1 MSKGVFKV
9 TPHIWSEEEKK
20 YLKEITPG
28 KHYKE
33 IQELMKN
40 KFNLEFTMNQ
50 IKGAICRYKLNTG
63 FTGRFQKG
71 DIPFNKGKS
80 QKDYMSAES
89 IEKTKK
95 TRFKKGQSPIN
106 CRPVGSER
114 ITNDGYIEIK
124 IAEPNVWKLKHLV
137 VWEKENGP
145 IPKGH
150 ALVFADGDKTN
161 ISLDNILLVTRH
173 QLLVMNRNKLIK
185 NNSEATKTGVL
196 IAEVLIKA
204 NERRE
209 ETNDSNSRRNNSSKS

>member
-40 KFNLEFTMNQ
+40 KFNLKLTMNQ
-50 IKGAICRYKLNTG
+50 VKGAIGRYKLNTG

-95 TRFKKGQSPIN
+95 TRFKKGQPPIN
-106 CRPVGSER
+106 WRPVGSER
-114 ITNDGYIEIK
+114 ITKDGYTEIK
-124 IAEPNVWKLKHLV
+124 IAEPNVWELKHKVLWEREHGSIPPKHV
-137 VWEKENGP
+137 V
-145 IPKGH
+145 I
-150 ALVFADGDKTN
+150 FADGNKENLDINNLMLISREKLLIMNTN
-161 ISLDNILLVTRH
+161 E
-173 QLLVMNRNKLIK
+173 LIK
-185 NNSEATKTGVL
+185 KDAELTKTGAL
-196 IAEVLIKA
+196 IADVLIKV
-204 NERRE
+204 RRRKKIDGKDK
-209 ETNDSNSRRNNSSKS
+209 NYSY

>member
-50 IKGAICRYKLNTG
+50 IKGAIWRYKLNTG

-106 CRPVGSER
+106 WRPVGSER
-114 ITNDGYIEIK
+114 ITKDGYTEIK

-150 ALVFADGDKTN
+150 ALVFADGNKENLDINNLMLISREKLLIMNTN
-161 ISLDNILLVTRH
+161 E
-173 QLLVMNRNKLIK
+173 LIK
-185 NNSEATKTGVL
+185 KDAELTKTGVL

-204 NERRE
+204 NERMK
-209 ETNDSNSRRNNSSKS
+209 NNGTD

>member
-106 CRPVGSER
+106 WRPVGSER
-114 ITNDGYIEIK
+114 ITKDGYTEIK
-124 IAEPNVWKLKHLV
+124 IAEPNVWELKHKVLWEREHGSVPPKHV
-137 VWEKENGP
+137 V
-145 IPKGH
+145 I
-150 ALVFADGDKTN
+150 FADGNKENLDINNLMLISREKLLIMNTN
-161 ISLDNILLVTRH
+161 E
-173 QLLVMNRNKLIK
+173 LIK
-185 NNSEATKTGVL
+185 KDAELTKTGAL
-196 IAEVLIKA
+196 IADVLIKV
-204 NERRE
+204 RRRKKIDGKDK
-209 ETNDSNSRRNNSSKS
+209 NYSY

>member
-20 YLKEITPG
+20 YLKVITPG

-95 TRFKKGQSPIN
+95 TRFKKGQPPIN
-106 CRPVGSER
+106 WRPVGSER
-114 ITNDGYIEIK
+114 ITKDGYTEIK
-124 IAEPNVWKLKHLV
+124 IAEPNVWELKHKVLWEREHGSIPPKHV
-137 VWEKENGP
+137 V
-145 IPKGH
+145 I
-150 ALVFADGDKTN
+150 FADGNKENLDINNLMLISREKLLIMNTN
-161 ISLDNILLVTRH
+161 E
-173 QLLVMNRNKLIK
+173 LIK
-185 NNSEATKTGVL
+185 KDAELTKTGAL
-196 IAEVLIKA
+196 IADVIIKT
-204 NERRE
+204 RE
-209 ETNDSNSRRNNSSKS
+209 MKKQESDTHE

>member
-1 MSKGVFKV
+1 MGKSKGIKNTAV
-9 TPHIWSEEEKK
+9 HIWSNEEKE
-20 YLKEITPG
+20 YLAEITPG

-50 IKGAICRYKLNTG
+50 IKGAIWRYKLNTG
-63 FTGRFQKG
+63 FTGCFQKG
-71 DIPFNKGKS
+71 HIPFNKGKS

-124 IAEPNVWKLKHLV
+124 IAEPNVWKFKHLV

-161 ISLDNILLVTRH
+161 ISLDNLLLVTRH
-173 QLLVMNRNKLIK
+173 QLLIMNNNKLIK
-185 NNSEATKTGVL
+185 NNSEVTKTGVL
-196 IAEVLIKA
+196 IAKVLIKA
-204 NERRE
+204 NERRK
-209 ETNDSNSRRNNSSKS
+209 NNGTD

>member
-106 CRPVGSER
+106 WRPVGSER
-114 ITNDGYIEIK
+114 ITKDGYTEIK
-124 IAEPNVWKLKHLV
+124 IAEPNVWELKHKVLWEREHGSIPPKHV
-137 VWEKENGP
+137 V
-145 IPKGH
+145 I
-150 ALVFADGDKTN
+150 FADGNKENLDINNLMLISREKLLIMNTN
-161 ISLDNILLVTRH
+161 E
-173 QLLVMNRNKLIK
+173 LIK
-185 NNSEATKTGVL
+185 KDAELTKTGAL
-196 IAEVLIKA
+196 IADVLIKV
-204 NERRE
+204 RRRKKIDGKDK
-209 ETNDSNSRRNNSSKS
+209 NYSY

>member
-1 MSKGVFKV
+1 MGKSKGIKNTAV
-9 TPHIWSEEEKK
+9 HIWSNEEKE
-20 YLKEITPG
+20 YLAEITPG

-50 IKGAICRYKLNTG
+50 IKGAIWRYKLNTG

-71 DIPFNKGKS
+71 YIPFNKGKS

-173 QLLVMNRNKLIK
+173 QLLIMNNNKLIK
-185 NNSEATKTGVL
+185 NNSEVTKTGVL
-196 IAEVLIKA
+196 IAKVLIKA
-204 NERRE
+204 NERRK
-209 ETNDSNSRRNNSSKS
+209 NNGTD

>member
-1 MSKGVFKV
+1 MGKSKGIKNTAV
-9 TPHIWSEEEKK
+9 HIWSNEEKE
-20 YLKEITPG
+20 YLAEITPG

-106 CRPVGSER
+106 WRPVGSER
-114 ITNDGYIEIK
+114 ITKDGYTEIK
-124 IAEPNVWKLKHLV
+124 IAEPNVWELKHKVLWEREHGSIPPKHV
-137 VWEKENGP
+137 V
-145 IPKGH
+145 I
-150 ALVFADGDKTN
+150 FADGNKENLDINNLMLISREKLLIMNTN
-161 ISLDNILLVTRH
+161 E
-173 QLLVMNRNKLIK
+173 LIK
-185 NNSEATKTGVL
+185 KDAELTKTGAL
-196 IAEVLIKA
+196 IADVIIKT
-204 NERRE
+204 RE
-209 ETNDSNSRRNNSSKS
+209 MKKQESDTHE

>member
-1 MSKGVFKV
+1 MGKSKGIKNTAV
-9 TPHIWSEEEKK
+9 HIWSNEEKE
-20 YLKEITPG
+20 YLAEITPG
-28 KHYKE
+28 HHYTE

-71 DIPFNKGKS
+71 DIPFNKDKS

-89 IEKTKK
+89 IEKSKE
-95 TRFKKGQSPIN
+95 TRFKKGHSPIN
-106 CRPVGSER
+106 WRPVGSER
-114 ITNDGYIEIK
+114 ITKDGYIEIK
-124 IAEPNVWKLKHLV
+124 IAEPSVWELKHKVL
-137 VWEKENGP
+137 WEKENGP
-145 IPKGH
+145 VPKGH
-150 ALVFADGDKTN
+150 ALIFADGDKTN
-161 ISLDNILLVTRH
+161 ISLDNLLLVTRN

-204 NERRE
+204 NERMK
-209 ETNDSNSRRNNSSKS
+209 NNGTD

>member
-89 IEKTKK
+89 IEKTKR
-95 TRFKKGQSPIN
+95 TRFKKGQPPIN
-106 CRPVGSER
+106 WRPVGSER
-114 ITNDGYIEIK
+114 ITKDGYTEIK
-124 IAEPNVWKLKHLV
+124 IAEPNVWELKHKVLWEREHGSIPPKHV
-137 VWEKENGP
+137 V
-145 IPKGH
+145 I
-150 ALVFADGDKTN
+150 FADGNKENLDINNLMLISREKLLIMNTN
-161 ISLDNILLVTRH
+161 E
-173 QLLVMNRNKLIK
+173 LIK
-185 NNSEATKTGVL
+185 KDAELTKTGAL
-196 IAEVLIKA
+196 IADVIIKT
-204 NERRE
+204 RE
-209 ETNDSNSRRNNSSKS
+209 MKKQESDTHE

>member
-1 MSKGVFKV
+1 MGKSKGIKNTAV
-9 TPHIWSEEEKK
+9 HIWSNEEKE
-20 YLKEITPG
+20 YLAEITPG

-71 DIPFNKGKS
+71 DIPFNKDKS

-106 CRPVGSER
+106 RRPVGSER
-114 ITNDGYIEIK
+114 ITNDGYTEIK

-173 QLLVMNRNKLIK
+173 QLLVMNINKLIK
-185 NNSEATKTGVL
+185 NNSEVTKTGVL
-196 IAEVLIKA
+196 IAKVLIKA
-204 NERRE
+204 NERRK
-209 ETNDSNSRRNNSSKS
+209 DRI

>member
-106 CRPVGSER
+106 WRPVGSER
-114 ITNDGYIEIK
+114 ITKDGYTEIK
-124 IAEPNVWKLKHLV
+124 IAEPNVWELKHKVLWEREHGSIPPKHV
-137 VWEKENGP
+137 V
-145 IPKGH
+145 I
-150 ALVFADGDKTN
+150 FADGNKENLDINNLMLISREKLLIMNTN
-161 ISLDNILLVTRH
+161 E
-173 QLLVMNRNKLIK
+173 LIK
-185 NNSEATKTGVL
+185 KDAELTKTGAL
-196 IAEVLIKA
+196 IADVLIKA
-204 NERRE
+204 RRRKKIDGKDK
-209 ETNDSNSRRNNSSKS
+209 NYSY

>member
-1 MSKGVFKV
+1 MARGKSTV
-9 TPHIWSEEEKK
+9 TPHIWTKEEKD

-106 CRPVGSER
+106 WRPVGSER
-114 ITNDGYIEIK
+114 ITKDGYTEIK
-124 IAEPNVWKLKHLV
+124 IAEPNVWELKHKVLWEREHGSIPPKHV
-137 VWEKENGP
+137 V
-145 IPKGH
+145 I
-150 ALVFADGDKTN
+150 FADGNKENLDINNLMLISREKLLIMNTN
-161 ISLDNILLVTRH
+161 E
-173 QLLVMNRNKLIK
+173 LIK
-185 NNSEATKTGVL
+185 KDAELTKTGAL
-196 IAEVLIKA
+196 IADVLIKV
-204 NERRE
+204 RRRKKIDGKDK
-209 ETNDSNSRRNNSSKS
+209 NYSY

>member
-1 MSKGVFKV
+1 MGKSKGIKNTAV
-9 TPHIWSEEEKK
+9 HIWSNEEKE
-20 YLKEITPG
+20 YLAEITPG

-50 IKGAICRYKLNTG
+50 IKGAIWRYKLNTG

-106 CRPVGSER
+106 WRPVGSER
-114 ITNDGYIEIK
+114 ITNDGYTEIK

-161 ISLDNILLVTRH
+161 ISLDNLLLVTRH
-173 QLLVMNRNKLIK
+173 QLLIMNNNKLIK
-185 NNSEATKTGVL
+185 NNSEVTKTGVL
-196 IAEVLIKA
+196 IAKVLIKA
-204 NERRE
+204 NERRK
-209 ETNDSNSRRNNSSKS
+209 NNGTD

>member
-1 MSKGVFKV
+1 MGKSKGIKNTAV
-9 TPHIWSEEEKK
+9 HIWSNEEKE
-20 YLKEITPG
+20 YLAEITPG

-71 DIPFNKGKS
+71 DIPFNKDKS

-124 IAEPNVWKLKHLV
+124 IAEPNVWKFKHLV

-161 ISLDNILLVTRH
+161 ISLDNLLLVTRH
-173 QLLVMNRNKLIK
+173 QLLIMNNNKLIK
-185 NNSEATKTGVL
+185 NNSEVTKTGVL
-196 IAEVLIKA
+196 IAKVLIKA
-204 NERRE
+204 NERRK
-209 ETNDSNSRRNNSSKS
+209 DII

>member
-95 TRFKKGQSPIN
+95 TRFKKGQPPIN
-106 CRPVGSER
+106 WRPVGSER
-114 ITNDGYIEIK
+114 ITKDGYTEIK
-124 IAEPNVWKLKHLV
+124 IAEPNAWELKHKVLWEREHGSIPPKHV
-137 VWEKENGP
+137 V
-145 IPKGH
+145 I
-150 ALVFADGDKTN
+150 FADGNKENLDINNLMLISREKLLIMNTN
-161 ISLDNILLVTRH
+161 E
-173 QLLVMNRNKLIK
+173 LIK
-185 NNSEATKTGVL
+185 KDAELTKTGAL
-196 IAEVLIKA
+196 IADVLIKV
-204 NERRE
+204 RRRKKIDGKDK
-209 ETNDSNSRRNNSSKS
+209 NYSY

>member
-1 MSKGVFKV
+1 MNKGVFKV

-106 CRPVGSER
+106 WRPVGSER
-114 ITNDGYIEIK
+114 ITKDGYTEIK
-124 IAEPNVWKLKHLV
+124 IAEPNVWELKHKVLWEREHGSIPPKHV
-137 VWEKENGP
+137 V
-145 IPKGH
+145 I
-150 ALVFADGDKTN
+150 FADGNKENLDINNLMLISREKLLIMNTN
-161 ISLDNILLVTRH
+161 E
-173 QLLVMNRNKLIK
+173 LIK
-185 NNSEATKTGVL
+185 KDAELTKTGAL
-196 IAEVLIKA
+196 IADVLIKV
-204 NERRE
+204 RRRKKIDGKDK
-209 ETNDSNSRRNNSSKS
+209 NYSY

>member
-95 TRFKKGQSPIN
+95 TRFKKGQPPIN
-106 CRPVGSER
+106 WRPVGSER
-114 ITNDGYIEIK
+114 ITKDGYTEIK
-124 IAEPNVWKLKHLV
+124 IAEPNVWELKHKVLWEREHGSIPPKHV
-137 VWEKENGP
+137 V
-145 IPKGH
+145 I
-150 ALVFADGDKTN
+150 FADGNKENLDINNLMLISREKLLIMNTN
-161 ISLDNILLVTRH
+161 E
-173 QLLVMNRNKLIK
+173 LIK
-185 NNSEATKTGVL
+185 KDAELTKTGAL
-196 IAEVLIKA
+196 IADVIIKT
-204 NERRE
+204 RE
-209 ETNDSNSRRNNSSKS
+209 MKKQESDTHE

>member
-9 TPHIWSEEEKK
+9 IPHIWSEEEKK

-106 CRPVGSER
+106 WRPVGSER
-114 ITNDGYIEIK
+114 ITKDGYTEIK
-124 IAEPNVWKLKHLV
+124 IAEPNVWELKHKVLWEREHGSIPPKHV
-137 VWEKENGP
+137 V
-145 IPKGH
+145 I
-150 ALVFADGDKTN
+150 FADGNKENLDINNLMLISREKLLIMNTN
-161 ISLDNILLVTRH
+161 E
-173 QLLVMNRNKLIK
+173 LIK
-185 NNSEATKTGVL
+185 KDAELTKTGAL
-196 IAEVLIKA
+196 IADVLIKV
-204 NERRE
+204 RRRKKIDGKDK
-209 ETNDSNSRRNNSSKS
+209 NYSY

>member
-106 CRPVGSER
+106 WRPVGSER
-114 ITNDGYIEIK
+114 ITKYGYTEIK
-124 IAEPNVWKLKHLV
+124 IAEPNVWELKHKVLWEREHGSIPPKHV
-137 VWEKENGP
+137 V
-145 IPKGH
+145 I
-150 ALVFADGDKTN
+150 FADGNKENLDINNLMLISREKLLIMNTN
-161 ISLDNILLVTRH
+161 E
-173 QLLVMNRNKLIK
+173 LIK
-185 NNSEATKTGVL
+185 KDAELTKTGAL
-196 IAEVLIKA
+196 IADVLIKV
-204 NERRE
+204 RRRKKIDGKDK
-209 ETNDSNSRRNNSSKS
+209 NYSY

>member
-40 KFNLEFTMNQ
+40 KFNLKLTMNQ
-50 IKGAICRYKLNTG
+50 VKGAIGRYKLNTG

-89 IEKTKK
+89 IEKTKR
-95 TRFKKGQSPIN
+95 TRFKKGQPPIN
-106 CRPVGSER
+106 WRPVGSER
-114 ITNDGYIEIK
+114 ITKDGYTEIK
-124 IAEPNVWKLKHLV
+124 IAEPNVWELKHKVLWEREHGSIPPKHV
-137 VWEKENGP
+137 V
-145 IPKGH
+145 I
-150 ALVFADGDKTN
+150 FADGNKENLDINNLMLISREKLLIMNTN
-161 ISLDNILLVTRH
+161 E
-173 QLLVMNRNKLIK
+173 LIK
-185 NNSEATKTGVL
+185 KDAELTKTGAL
-196 IAEVLIKA
+196 IADVLIKV
-204 NERRE
+204 RRRKKIDGKDK
-209 ETNDSNSRRNNSSKS
+209 NYSY

>member
-95 TRFKKGQSPIN
+95 TRFKKGQPPIN
-106 CRPVGSER
+106 WRPVGSER
-114 ITNDGYIEIK
+114 ITKDGYTEIK
-124 IAEPNVWKLKHLV
+124 IAEPNVWELKHKVLWEREHGSIPPKHV
-137 VWEKENGP
+137 V
-145 IPKGH
+145 I
-150 ALVFADGDKTN
+150 FADGNKENLDINNLMLISREKLLIMNTN
-161 ISLDNILLVTRH
+161 E
-173 QLLVMNRNKLIK
+173 LIK
-185 NNSEATKTGVL
+185 KDAELTKTGAL
-196 IAEVLIKA
+196 IADVLIKV
-204 NERRE
+204 RRRKKIDGKDK
-209 ETNDSNSRRNNSSKS
+209 NYSY

>member
-1 MSKGVFKV
+1 MGKSKGIKNTAV
-9 TPHIWSEEEKK
+9 HIWSNEEKE
-20 YLKEITPG
+20 YLAEITPG

-50 IKGAICRYKLNTG
+50 IKGAIWRYKLNTG

-106 CRPVGSER
+106 WRPVGSER
-114 ITNDGYIEIK
+114 ITKDGYTEIK
-124 IAEPNVWKLKHLV
+124 IAEPNVWELKH
-137 VWEKENGP
+137 K
-145 IPKGH
+145 
-150 ALVFADGDKTN
+150 
-161 ISLDNILLVTRH
+161 
-173 QLLVMNRNKLIK
+173 
-185 NNSEATKTGVL
+185 VL
-196 IAEVLIKA
+196 FFYFL
-204 NERRE
+204 
-209 ETNDSNSRRNNSSKS
+209 S

>member
-1 MSKGVFKV
+1 MGKSKGIKNTAV
-9 TPHIWSEEEKK
+9 HIWSNEEKE
-20 YLKEITPG
+20 YLAKITPG

-50 IKGAICRYKLNTG
+50 IKGAIWRYKLNTG

-106 CRPVGSER
+106 WRPVGSER
-114 ITNDGYIEIK
+114 ITKDGYTEIK
-124 IAEPNVWKLKHLV
+124 IAEPNVWELKHKVLWEREHGSIPPKHV
-137 VWEKENGP
+137 V
-145 IPKGH
+145 I
-150 ALVFADGDKTN
+150 FADGNKENLDINNLMLISREKLLIMNTN
-161 ISLDNILLVTRH
+161 E
-173 QLLVMNRNKLIK
+173 LIK
-185 NNSEATKTGVL
+185 KDAELTKTGAL
-196 IAEVLIKA
+196 IADVIIKT
-204 NERRE
+204 RE
-209 ETNDSNSRRNNSSKS
+209 MKKQESDTHE